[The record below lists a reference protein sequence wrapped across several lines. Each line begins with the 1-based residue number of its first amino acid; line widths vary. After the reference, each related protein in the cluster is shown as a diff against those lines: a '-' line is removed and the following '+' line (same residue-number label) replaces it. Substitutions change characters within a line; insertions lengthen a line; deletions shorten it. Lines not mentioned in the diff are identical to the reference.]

1 MDYTTLLL
9 LTSVFYNCLF
19 IISYYKFK
27 KLEKEISQLEDL
39 IDYNEREILSVDRF
53 TNRRIDGEIDRVDNI
68 STDGIKFTTSQ
79 YKELKQSIAEIRL
92 EFKDKIT
99 SGVEVKLALNKINK
113 VESDLEDFVRMYR
126 NQ

>member
-79 YKELKQSIAEIRL
+79 YKELKQSIEEIKL